1 MLIKNSNRQIFY
13 INSYSRTSG
22 TNSNFTYKLNIDTAK
37 NYNKVVL
44 LQASIPKTMYMISST
59 TNTFILQENGSNII
73 ITVPPGN
80 YNKSSFQVVVSNL
93 LTAQSTHGWTYA
105 ITTPNVNI
113 AADTGLYTITVSN
126 NSSQPSLIFTGG
138 NNYCYENLGFNANST
153 NLFVANTLVSTNT
166 INFSL
171 ESTLFIHSNICQNKL
186 DNVLQEIYTPGVSF
200 NSFVKY
206 DCTCP
211 KCMQRILLVSLTHI
225 SFY

>member
-22 TNSNFTYKLNIDTAK
+22 TNSNFAYKLNIDATK
-37 NYNKVVL
+37 SYNKVVI

-73 ITVPPGN
+73 ITIPPSN

-93 LTAQSTHGWTYA
+93 LTTQSTHGWVYA

-113 AADTGLYTITVSN
+113 TADTGLYTIIVSN
-126 NSSQPSLIFTGG
+126 NTSLPSLIFTGD

-153 NLFVANTLVSTNT
+153 NTFVANTLV
-166 INFSL
+166 
-171 ESTLFIHSNICQNKL
+171 
-186 DNVLQEIYTPGVSF
+186 
-200 NSFVKY
+200 
-206 DCTCP
+206 
-211 KCMQRILLVSLTHI
+211 
-225 SFY
+225 

>member
-22 TNSNFTYKLNIDTAK
+22 TNSNFTYKLNIDTTK
-37 NYNKVVL
+37 DYNKVVL

-105 ITTPNVNI
+105 ITTP
-113 AADTGLYTITVSN
+113 
-126 NSSQPSLIFTGG
+126 
-138 NNYCYENLGFNANST
+138 
-153 NLFVANTLVSTNT
+153 
-166 INFSL
+166 
-171 ESTLFIHSNICQNKL
+171 
-186 DNVLQEIYTPGVSF
+186 
-200 NSFVKY
+200 
-206 DCTCP
+206 
-211 KCMQRILLVSLTHI
+211 M
-225 SFY
+225 